1 MADPKLAHPANV
13 PGEFFVD
20 TNCINCPTCR
30 QIAPAI
36 FGMPIHVPPPDEYV
50 ALGAARQAAWA
61 LSGAMNPPTWITGD
75 SQLFTATPTPGART
89 RYAKLRDATTHWE
102 W

>member
-1 MADPKLAHPANV
+1 
-13 PGEFFVD
+13 
-20 TNCINCPTCR
+20 
-30 QIAPAI
+30 
-36 FGMPIHVPPPDEYV
+36 MPIHVPPPDEYV